1 MSATVPLRLIPV
13 FPSTSLGEDV
23 LARGGRCFAVRQGG
37 AVADG
42 DVLVAVPAASGGRQ
56 VLIPR
61 GLGRP
66 IVARTAPGGW
76 VVEGTGEV
84 CGTRRWC
91 AVGGLAARVRSY
103 VLPRGP
109 AVAVAPL
116 RRPAAPGSQWL
127 AVRIENPML
136 VALAGT
142 SPTLRRGPVAVV
154 DKRVREVSPQA
165 RAAGVAVGMSLR
177 LAMRKCPGLRVVAP
191 PPASAAEAVRGLL
204 EAEVGEVMA
213 QRGGLAV
220 RVGGSSVGELMAHAE
235 HLALRLWQE
244 LGVHVR
250 LTIAAE
256 PEAAM
261 RLTRLLELDQ
271 VAFIPA
277 AGAAVWRRR
286 GARARRGGW
295 AGKGLVDVEGI
306 VAMARALVDGGGAG
320 SAVGTLR
327 LKAAG
332 RELAIRCGKPE
343 VRAASQVE
351 TALRARA
358 MELGEVERMEWRA
371 VAVEVPRAAQQLSLL
386 ARAR

>member
-1 MSATVPLRLIPV
+1 MSATIPLRLIPV
-13 FPSTSLGEDV
+13 FPPTSLGEEV

-37 AVADG
+37 AAADG
-42 DVLVAVPAASGGRQ
+42 DVLVAVPDASGGRQ

-66 IVARTAPGGW
+66 IVARSAPGGW
-76 VVEGTGEV
+76 VVDGTGEM

-109 AVAVAPL
+109 AMAVAPL
-116 RRPAAPGSQWL
+116 RRPAVPGSQWL
-127 AVRIENPML
+127 AVRLENPML
-136 VALAGT
+136 VALARAN
-142 SPTLRRGPVAVV
+142 PTLRRGPVAVV
-154 DKRVREVSPQA
+154 AARVREVSPQA
-165 RAAGVAVGMSLR
+165 RAAGVAPGMSVR
-177 LAMRKCPGLRVVAP
+177 LAMRKCPELRVVS
-191 PPASAAEAVRGLL
+191 PPAASAVEAVRALL
-204 EAEVGEVMA
+204 EAEVGEVVVL
-213 QRGGLAV
+213 RGGFAV
-220 RVGGSSVGELMAHAE
+220 RVAGASVGELMAHAE

-244 LGVHVR
+244 LAVHVR

-256 PEAAM
+256 AEAAM
-261 RLTRLLELDQ
+261 RLSRLLDLDQ

-286 GARARRGGW
+286 GARARQSGW

-306 VAMARALVDGGGAG
+306 VAMARALVDAGG
-320 SAVGTLR
+320 AVGTLR
-327 LKAAG
+327 LTAGG
-332 RELAIRCGKPE
+332 RELAIRCAKPE

-358 MELGEVERMEWRA
+358 MELGEVERMEWLAAA
-371 VAVEVPRAAQQLSLL
+371 VDAPQAGRQLSLL